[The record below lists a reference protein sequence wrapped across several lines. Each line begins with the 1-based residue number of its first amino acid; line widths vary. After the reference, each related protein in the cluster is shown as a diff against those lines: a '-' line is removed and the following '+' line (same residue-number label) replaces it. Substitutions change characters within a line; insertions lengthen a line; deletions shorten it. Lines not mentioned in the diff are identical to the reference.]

1 MKNLILKQAKKCL
14 TLLSLLVL
22 LQLNGNAQTDPTAQS
37 LPYSQ
42 DFSSLTGSTTTYPA
56 GFQGWT
62 ITGSLSNSAATNA
75 PNGDQAMAA
84 GTNATTTAGVYDMN
98 GKMGLVASAS
108 NIRAICLA
116 VKTTSLTNIS
126 VTWDAAT
133 QSQRNGGRV
142 DLISLQYRVGT
153 SGSFTNISNS
163 SYRNNASSD
172 ISSGTSASNAST
184 ISIVLPSAC
193 EDQSAVELRWVIRDT
208 TGSGNRPSFS
218 IDNIVVKSTTTP
230 TITKSSPNQISSG
243 TIYQGAINQVLSN
256 FQLATSSSYGSL
268 TSLAFKTKGT
278 YTTASDITNF
288 KLWYNSSSN
297 TLGGSTQIG
306 TTQPGV
312 TSGSTVTFSSLT
324 TVIPVS
330 STGYFWISTTLPAN
344 ATATSTLYTDTA
356 YTLTFT
362 LSSQTGSISAGGAQ
376 TITTALPVI
385 TLANG
390 TISSGNITQNTTN
403 NVLYRIDVT
412 VATTSAT
419 LNTVNFTTAGNYSSS
434 DITNLKLWY
443 STSTTFSTATATN
456 ISTLTASLGA
466 GSQSFASLSQAFS
479 IGTAYLYITTDIPC
493 AATAAKAI
501 NVSAISASSLVFASG
516 TPSGSSFTAGGS
528 LTFIAT
534 TPVNATAAAALGNG
548 ITGQISVSWT
558 NPTGCFNEV
567 MIVAAPATNT
577 AAPAA
582 NNGSGYTA
590 NLAYGSGT
598 SIGNGFVIYKGST
611 SPQIITGL
619 TNGTTYSFKIYTRWD
634 TAWTSG
640 TADVNSSSY
649 KQPVLTE
656 IYLPQYM
663 QGTSGTN
670 TNRIPY
676 VYRVKIDSLR
686 PYATY
691 RYINQVVI
699 ASDAATISG
708 AGNAIFVD
716 STNGFTRSAAVSLT
730 NAGNYGTFTSNAV
743 GSFTGW
749 FITEPTGNVTRFV
762 PGNKVY
768 MNVIL
773 NDGNGGTSAQSYIRT
788 PDSVVVLD
796 LKTTQTSIDGS
807 GLYGVSHATAK
818 NLVMIYDNENGTGR
832 PISSCFVESDGT
844 ANTTANSY
852 ASFYNSNVEAT
863 SSAWGTIIP
872 NSGLSNGIRR
882 VEFIDSTGNSVYA
895 VTSSNGVWNA
905 NNTVNPNAGT
915 TAVKIPR
922 TGCDKLIVNKNIT
935 LNSSLNV
942 SSTITL
948 NAGTLAVGAN
958 TLTDTGTLTRIS
970 GNIDVST
977 GKIVF
982 LNSSPLNIPNST
994 FTGSIAKLSV
1004 SGTAGITLPSS
1015 LNVTDTLTNTDT
1027 ISGTIIMSGS
1037 SAQKIIGTGV
1047 ITSLTINNSSGVTL
1061 ASGYNQTITG
1071 TLTCSTGLLNT
1082 STGSSDGIILDSS
1095 ATISESNSS
1104 NIVGR
1109 LFTSRKVLQNTLNT
1123 FGGLGLN
1130 ITESTQSSNTYAVT
1144 RVTGTPISSGN
1155 TGAFTGNQGIKRY
1168 YTITPTVN
1176 SGLSAQVKFFYR
1188 DGELNGITEGN
1199 LRIYTHPDPYTNGS
1213 WADLGNRVIVNTST
1227 NTIINDPKHPVTHF
1241 STWSFSSNASPL
1253 PVELVSLKGNMQN
1266 GSAVINWIASN
1277 EDLNS
1282 TYQIKHG
1289 NDIYNTNLIGS
1300 QAALANGES
1309 AAYELIH
1316 NSPNIGTNYYQL
1328 WATQASG
1335 STKMLGQIAVEN
1347 KGDNHTVNMPIQL
1360 FPNPANN
1367 NLNILLGSITT
1378 TSSKI
1383 KITDMTGSVIME
1395 QRTSGKNMLNLDV
1408 AHLPTGM
1415 YHIAIYGSGG
1425 ELLQEQRFVKN

>member
-1 MKNLILKQAKKCL
+1 
-14 TLLSLLVL
+14 
-22 LQLNGNAQTDPTAQS
+22 
-37 LPYSQ
+37 
-42 DFSSLTGSTTTYPA
+42 
-56 GFQGWT
+56 
-62 ITGSLSNSAATNA
+62 
-75 PNGDQAMAA
+75 
-84 GTNATTTAGVYDMN
+84 MN
-98 GKMGLVASAS
+98 GKMGLLTSGS

-133 QSQRNGGRV
+133 QAQASGGRV
-142 DLISLQYRVGT
+142 DLLSLQYRVGT
-153 SGSFTNISNS
+153 SGTFTDVNNS
-163 SYRNNASSD
+163 SYKNNATST
-172 ISSGTSASNAST
+172 INSGTSASNAST
-184 ISIVLPSAC
+184 ITVTLPTGC
-193 EDQSAVELRWVIRDT
+193 ENQSAVELRWVIRDT

-230 TITKSSPNQISSG
+230 TITKSSPNQISAG
-243 TIYQGAINQVLSN
+243 TIYQGAINQAMSN

-297 TLGGSTQIG
+297 TFASATQIG
-306 TTQPGV
+306 TTQSGV

-330 STGYFWISTTLPAN
+330 STGYFWISTTLPSN
-344 ATATSTLYTDTA
+344 ATATSTIYTDTA
-356 YTLTFT
+356 YTLTFV
-362 LSSQTGSISAGGAQ
+362 LSSQTGSISAGGTQ

-412 VATTSAT
+412 VATTAAT
-419 LNTVNFTTAGNYSSS
+419 LNTLNLTTAGTYDS
-434 DITNLKLWY
+434 TNISNLQLWY
-443 STSTTFSTATATN
+443 STNSTFSTGTATS
-456 ISTLTASLGA
+456 ISTKITALGA
-466 GSQSFASLSQAFS
+466 GSKSFGSLSQSFP
-479 IGTAYLYITTDIPC
+479 IGTAYLYITTDVPC
-493 AATAAKAI
+493 AGAATKTI
-501 NVSAISASSLVFASG
+501 NISAISSSSLTFASG
-516 TPSGSSFTAGGS
+516 SPSGSGYTAGGAKTIVAATP
-528 LTFIAT
+528 LTAT
-534 TPVNATAAAALGNG
+534 SVAAAGNG
-548 ITGQISVSWT
+548 TTGQVSVSWT
-558 NPTGCFNEV
+558 NPAGCFNEV

-590 NLAYGSGT
+590 SLAYGSGT
-598 SIGNGFVIYKGST
+598 SIGNGFVVYKGSA

-634 TAWTSG
+634 TAWTAG
-640 TADVNSSSY
+640 TTDVTSSSY

-663 QGTSGTN
+663 QGATGTN
-670 TNRIPY
+670 SNRIPY
-676 VYRVKIDSLR
+676 AYRVKIDSLK

-699 ASDAATISG
+699 ASDAANISG

-716 STNGFTRSAAVSLT
+716 STNGFTRSAALSL
-730 NAGNYGTFTSNAV
+730 NSAGNYGTFTSNAV

-749 FITEPTGNVTRFV
+749 FITEPTSNATRFV

-807 GLYGVSHATAK
+807 GLYGVSHASAK

-844 ANTTANSY
+844 ANTTTNSY

-872 NSGLSNGIRR
+872 NTNLSNGIRR
-882 VEFIDSTGNSVYA
+882 VEFLDSTGNSVYA

-922 TGCDKLIVNKNIT
+922 TGCNKLIVNKNIT

-948 NAGTLAVGAN
+948 NAGTLALGAN
-958 TLTDTGTLTRIS
+958 TLTDTGTLTRTS
-970 GNIDVST
+970 GNMDVSA

-982 LNSSPLNIPNST
+982 LNSSPLIIPSST
-994 FTGSIAKLSV
+994 FAGSVAKLSV

-1047 ITSLTINNSSGVTL
+1047 ITSLTINNSIGVTL

-1071 TLTCSTGLLNT
+1071 TMTCSSGLLNT

-1095 ATISESNSS
+1095 ANISESNSS

-1109 LFTSRKVLQNTLNT
+1109 LFTSRNVLKNTLNT

-1130 ITESTQSSNTYAVT
+1130 ITDSAKTSNTYAVT
-1144 RVTGTPISSGN
+1144 RVTGTPITSGN
-1155 TGAFTGNQGIKRY
+1155 PGAFTGNQGIKRY

-1213 WADLGNRVIVNTST
+1213 WADLGSRVIVNTST

-1253 PVELVSLKGNMQN
+1253 PVELASLKGYMQN
-1266 GSAVINWIASN
+1266 GRAIINWIASN
-1277 EDLNS
+1277 EDLHS

-1335 STKMLGQIAVEN
+1335 STKMLGQIAIEN
-1347 KGDNHTVNMPIQL
+1347 KGDNHIVNMPIQL

-1395 QRTSGKNMLNLDV
+1395 QGTSGKNMLNLDV
-1408 AHLPTGM
+1408 AHLPTGI
-1415 YHIAIYGSGG
+1415 YHLAIYGSFG
-1425 ELLQEQRFVKN
+1425 ELLQGQKFVKN